1 MIKKWLITGDTHGA
15 NTQVIRRA
23 RKMYPNFLP
32 NEIGL
37 IILGDA
43 GFNCGRPEE
52 DAKWKK
58 IVNKF
63 GVQVYCVRGN
73 HDQHPKYMNENEYCF
88 DKFFDE
94 NVQGLIYQQKKYP
107 NIKYFLDGHE
117 YIIDGLHTLV
127 IGGAYSIDKNYRLE
141 NNMFWEPHEQ
151 LTKQEMKDIS
161 ETFKGEHFNL
171 ILSHTCPLSWQ
182 PKDLFLTF
190 IDQKEVDNSM
200 EVWMEEFKD
209 LITFD
214 MWYFG
219 HYHQDRLV
227 RPCGVQMLY
236 KNIDSLDKAKA
247 RWIDKDPEYLIGWAK
262 DPNYYL

>member
-1 MIKKWLITGDTHGA
+1 MIKKWIIIGDTHGA

-23 RKMYPNFLP
+23 RKMYPNLLP

-58 IVNKF
+58 IANKI

-73 HDQHPKYMNENEYCF
+73 HDQHPKYINENGYCF
-88 DKFFDE
+88 SKGFDE
-94 NVQGLIYQQKKYP
+94 NTQGLVYQQEKYP

-117 YIIDGLHTLV
+117 YIIDGLRALV

-151 LTKQEMKDIS
+151 LTEEEMKDIS
-161 ETFKGEHFNL
+161 ETFEGEHFNL

-190 IDQKEVDNSM
+190 INQKEVDNSM
-200 EVWMEEFKD
+200 EAWMEKFRS

-219 HYHQDRLV
+219 HYHHDRLV
-227 RPCGVQMLY
+227 RPYGVQMLY
-236 KNIDSLDKAKA
+236 KNMDTLDDAKA